1 MKIIKKC
8 DILLKTEMKE
18 LSISFMKGAA
28 FGMKKRFKELIIS
41 AFIMQ
46 MFIILGCMTGC
57 TAKTDDITR
66 QEQLVQNQTQHEQ
79 LSSSQVQSD
88 TEARNTG
95 QTLSDAGGQISVDD
109 AKTVA
114 LTDAGLIAS
123 DVNYTK
129 EKLDYEDGIAV
140 YDIEFYTGDAEYEY
154 EINAV
159 TGAVYSKDVD
169 VRHARAGHGHQN
181 ENGQNDIGAEQ
192 AKSIALAQAGFAE
205 AEVTLLQCEFDVDDG
220 QTVYEVEFIKDGREY
235 EYKISAVDGSVLSY
249 EMN

>member
-1 MKIIKKC
+1 MKIMKKC
-8 DILLKTEMKE
+8 DILLKTEMKV

-28 FGMKKRFKELIIS
+28 FEMKKRFKQLIIS
-41 AFIMQ
+41 TVIMQ

-57 TAKTDDITR
+57 AAKTDDITR
-66 QEQLVQNQTQHEQ
+66 QEQLAQNQTQYEQ

-95 QTLSDAGGQISVDD
+95 QTLSDAGEQISVDD
-109 AKTVA
+109 AKTAA

-140 YDIEFYTGDAEYEY
+140 YDIEFYTSDAEYGY

-169 VRHARAGHGHQN
+169 VRHARADYGHQN

-235 EYKISAVDGSVLSY
+235 EYKISAVDGSVLSC
-249 EMN
+249 EMD